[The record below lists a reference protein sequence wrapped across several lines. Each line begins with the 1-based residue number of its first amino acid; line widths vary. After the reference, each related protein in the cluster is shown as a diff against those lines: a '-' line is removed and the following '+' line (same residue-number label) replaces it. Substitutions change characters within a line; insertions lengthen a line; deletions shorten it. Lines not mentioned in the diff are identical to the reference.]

1 MTYSASEQSIVD
13 IAVAFAKRNKELIAR
28 QLTDVNLYPS
38 MDQPTAV
45 FMAGAPGAGKTEVSQ
60 ALAAQFSNTLR
71 IDADEYRSLLPWYDG
86 SNSHLFQRAVSLLV
100 ERILDKVFKNKQSF
114 ILDGTFS
121 SLKVARKN
129 VDRALRHGHVVE
141 LMYVFQSPIV
151 SWSFVEAREQ
161 QEGRRILLDTF
172 IEQFLESKQVVDRIK
187 QEFSD
192 AVNVTL
198 LMKDLDI
205 NSTEYIN
212 VDKCID
218 DHIEWNYNARRLRD
232 DLLRTVG

>member
-1 MTYSASEQSIVD
+1 MSYSASEQAIVD
-13 IAVAFAKRNKELIAR
+13 VAVEFAKRNKERIAR
-28 QLTDVNLYPS
+28 QLTDINLYPS

-60 ALAAQFSNTLR
+60 ALAAQFANTLR
-71 IDADEYRSLLPWYDG
+71 IDADEYRSLLPGYDG

-129 VDRALRHGHVVE
+129 VNRALCHGHVVE

-151 SWSFVEAREQ
+151 SWGFVEAREQ

-172 IEQFLESKQVVDRIK
+172 IDQFLASKQVIDQIK
-187 QEFSD
+187 HDFAD

-212 VDKCID
+212 VDKRID
-218 DHIEWNYNARRLRD
+218 DHLEWNYNARQLKE
-232 DLLRTVG
+232 DLLKTVV

>member
-1 MTYSASEQSIVD
+1 MSYSASEQAIVD
-13 IAVAFAKRNKELIAR
+13 VAVEFAKRNKERIAR
-28 QLTDVNLYPS
+28 QLTDINLYPS
-38 MDQPTAV
+38 MDQSTAV

-60 ALAAQFSNTLR
+60 ALAAQFANTLH
-71 IDADEYRSLLPWYDG
+71 IDADEYRSLLPGYDG

-129 VDRALRHGHVVE
+129 VNRALYHGHVVE
-141 LMYVFQSPIV
+141 LMYVFQSPMV
-151 SWSFVEAREQ
+151 SWGFVEAREQ

-172 IEQFLESKQVVDRIK
+172 IEQFLESKRVVDQIK
-187 QEFSD
+187 REFDD

-212 VDKCID
+212 VD
-218 DHIEWNYNARRLRD
+218 L
-232 DLLRTVG
+232 

>member
-1 MTYSASEQSIVD
+1 MYSHQEQAI
-13 IAVAFAKRNKELIAR
+13 INAACEFAKRNRERIAK
-28 QLTDVNLYPS
+28 QLTDINLYPT
-38 MDQPTAV
+38 MEQPTAV

-60 ALAAQFSNTLR
+60 ALAAQFYNTLR
-71 IDADEYRSLLPWYDG
+71 IDADEYRSLLPGYDG
-86 SNSHLFQRAVSLLV
+86 SNSHLFQGAVSLLV

-151 SWSFVEAREQ
+151 SWGFVEAREQ

-172 IEQFLESKQVVDRIK
+172 IEQFLESKQVVDKIK
-187 QEFSD
+187 HEFSD

-218 DHIEWNYNARRLRD
+218 DHLSWNYNARQLKE
-232 DLLRTVG
+232 DLLRTV

>member
-1 MTYSASEQSIVD
+1 MSYSASEQAIVY
-13 IAVAFAKRNKELIAR
+13 VALEFVKRNKERIAK
-28 QLTDVNLYPS
+28 QLTDASLYPPA
-38 MDQPTAV
+38 DRPTAV

-60 ALAAQFSNTLR
+60 ALAAQFYNTLR
-71 IDADEYRSLLPWYDG
+71 IDADEYRSLLPGYDG
-86 SNSHLFQRAVSLLV
+86 SNSHLFQGAVSLLV

-151 SWSFVEAREQ
+151 SWGFVEAREQ

-172 IEQFLESKQVVDRIK
+172 IEQFLESKQVVDKIK
-187 QEFSD
+187 HEFSD

-218 DHIEWNYNARRLRD
+218 DHLSWNYNARQLKE
-232 DLLRTVG
+232 DLLRTV

>member
-1 MTYSASEQSIVD
+1 M
-13 IAVAFAKRNKELIAR
+13 
-28 QLTDVNLYPS
+28 
-38 MDQPTAV
+38 
-45 FMAGAPGAGKTEVSQ
+45 
-60 ALAAQFSNTLR
+60 
-71 IDADEYRSLLPWYDG
+71 
-86 SNSHLFQRAVSLLV
+86 
-100 ERILDKVFKNKQSF
+100 
-114 ILDGTFS
+114 
-121 SLKVARKN
+121 
-129 VDRALRHGHVVE
+129 
-141 LMYVFQSPIV
+141 